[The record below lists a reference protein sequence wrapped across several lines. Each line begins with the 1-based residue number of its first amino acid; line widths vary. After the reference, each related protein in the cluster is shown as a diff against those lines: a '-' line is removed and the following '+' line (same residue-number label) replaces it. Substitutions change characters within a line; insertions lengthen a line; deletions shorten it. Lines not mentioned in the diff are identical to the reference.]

1 MATQE
6 IKEAPVFD
14 IGTVGDPSQNPRSI
28 NVGGGID
35 YRPSFDQP
43 TFFETVVD
51 KGKQVYNNPFVR
63 FGLGLFLPTEF
74 QRIQQLLALK
84 NLYSRITDD
93 DILEEEL
100 AKEKG
105 ITLYSDGGRV
115 NLQAGSYEPFSEQDL
130 DINPR
135 QTVQVPSRIQTEF
148 DDKTEEAFRI
158 GNFAKVMGKGPEDYE
173 NLQAFASLPVEQQ
186 TDALGTFRH
195 LRSLDPFETNVGP
208 FEKQGFSSDI
218 RHGLGTSAGKDA
230 IVDFISSN
238 TPIPANSRLADD
250 LGIMGANIASLY
262 EEGKDILSSAENYA
276 RRNPGLTGIQNYDF
290 MPDNKYLTQPLEDIA
305 ANYVGSK
312 IPFGM
317 STPQKIA
324 FISNY
329 AKYGN
334 QTLDQIK
341 NLELRKV
348 QDRIRAAEKG
358 RLRRQRIANTPGAMT
373 SGGGRE
379 VSTDAGAVAGAQQ
392 DISNYQSFNEVPLK
406 KGGIVGLYI

>member
-1 MATQE
+1 M
-6 IKEAPVFD
+6 
-14 IGTVGDPSQNPRSI
+14 GDPSQNPRSI

-348 QDRIRAAEKG
+348 QDRIRAAEQEK
-358 RLRRQRIANTPGAMT
+358 LRRQRIANTPGAMT